1 MKQFLIFLLF
11 CSLWVGR
18 VSAQSYW
25 RKTNFTTQRSNHS
38 TDPSFQ
44 YFTLDKAAFARA
56 LQASETSRSAAI
68 IAIPNAEG
76 KLINY
81 YITPTQVL
89 SEAVAR
95 KFPSIK
101 TFVGKGVDDDT
112 QHIRFTWSDYGLD
125 AIMQQNLYYKL
136 KIKKE
141 FIIEFINMKIPKNL
155 W

>member
-1 MKQFLIFLLF
+1 MKLRYRIIVLLLCF
-11 CSLWVGR
+11 FSVLPV
-18 VSAQSYW
+18 VAQGYW
-25 RKTNFTTQRSNHS
+25 RKVDTNTQRRVRSVE
-38 TDPSFQ
+38 PSFQ

-95 KFPSIK
+95 KFNSIK
-101 TFVGKGVDDDT
+101 TFVRKGVDDDT
-112 QHIRFTWSDYGLD
+112 QHIRFTSSHY
-125 AIMQQNLYYKL
+125 
-136 KIKKE
+136 
-141 FIIEFINMKIPKNL
+141 
-155 W
+155 